1 MRIFIKTKVHNNLS
15 TIHQKFDRNLFEKLS
30 PPLMTVKVERFD
42 GCLKDHE
49 VHLLIQS
56 LFVRNKWISKITT
69 SELNEK
75 VFYFIDEG
83 IEIPPPLKKWKHI
96 HRVEAIDSSNCY
108 VIDDITYSS
117 GSNLLD
123 YALFPF
129 LFGMFKFRQPIY
141 KRELE

>member
-1 MRIFIKTKVHNNLS
+1 MRIFIKTRVQNNLRS
-15 TIHQKFDRNLFEKLS
+15 IHQKFDQNLFEKLS

-56 LFVRNKWISKITT
+56 LIVRNKWISKITT

-83 IEIPPPLKKWKHI
+83 IEILTGIPAGLPDAEGLYPPESINGKANARLKAMTMKLKKFNTDATP
-96 HRVEAIDSSNCY
+96 EAQS
-108 VIDDITYSS
+108 
-117 GSNLLD
+117 
-123 YALFPF
+123 
-129 LFGMFKFRQPIY
+129 
-141 KRELE
+141 

>member
-1 MRIFIKTKVHNNLS
+1 MRIFIKTRVQNNLRS
-15 TIHQKFDRNLFEKLS
+15 IHQKFDQNLFEKLS

-56 LFVRNKWISKITT
+56 LIVRNKWISKITT

-83 IEIPPPLKKWKHI
+83 IEIPPPLKSWKHI
-96 HRVEAIDSSNCY
+96 HRVEAIDENSCY
-108 VIDDITYSS
+108 VIDDINFTS
-117 GSNLLD
+117 GSKALDVLL
-123 YALFPF
+123 YPF

>member
-1 MRIFIKTKVHNNLS
+1 MRIFIKTRVQNNLRS
-15 TIHQKFDRNLFEKLS
+15 IHQKFDQNLFEKLS

-56 LFVRNKWISKITT
+56 LIVRNKWISKITT

-83 IEIPPPLKKWKHI
+83 IEIPPPLK
-96 HRVEAIDSSNCY
+96 S
-108 VIDDITYSS
+108 
-117 GSNLLD
+117 
-123 YALFPF
+123 
-129 LFGMFKFRQPIY
+129 
-141 KRELE
+141 